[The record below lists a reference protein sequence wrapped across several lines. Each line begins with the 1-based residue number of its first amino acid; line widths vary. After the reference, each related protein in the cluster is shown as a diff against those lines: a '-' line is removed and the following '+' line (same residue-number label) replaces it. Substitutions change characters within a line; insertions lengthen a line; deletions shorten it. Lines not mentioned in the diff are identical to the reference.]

1 MGSYMRL
8 DGKEINSKHT
18 SELIYDEILNLR
30 RNILENGTDLE
41 YSYLTQEVDIAGVP
55 TGNWK
60 INRKALAFILGTF
73 LNTVNDLEQCKEY
86 VKSSEEYQ
94 YYKECSDVD
103 REEALE
109 RHVERHQIA
118 LQLCIDCLTHVLC
131 DMVIKGKK
139 RIKLTW
145 S

>member
-8 DGKEINSKHT
+8 GGKEINSKYT

-60 INRKALAFILGTF
+60 IN
-73 LNTVNDLEQCKEY
+73 
-86 VKSSEEYQ
+86 
-94 YYKECSDVD
+94 
-103 REEALE
+103 
-109 RHVERHQIA
+109 
-118 LQLCIDCLTHVLC
+118 
-131 DMVIKGKK
+131 M
-139 RIKLTW
+139 
-145 S
+145 